1 MPPKSQQRQQCEEI
15 TSNFTP
21 THPCAQWFSAIER
34 SVIELS
40 RQVENV
46 ALDVKE
52 LTSKVISQEA
62 LLNLIKEE
70 YFPQIKEVPEE
81 IETAIDRHKR
91 ECLAS
96 TKALKKAEG
105 LYGVNGS
112 NNGNQ
117 KESITPSKKGFTI
130 PKIVIYI
137 GVVLGTAIAIGGYV
151 LAYLFDKFQ

>member
-21 THPCAQWFSAIER
+21 SHPCAQWFSAIER

-52 LTSKVISQEA
+52 LTSKVISQAA
-62 LLNLIKEE
+62 LLTLIKEE
-70 YFPQIKEVPEE
+70 YFPQIKAVPEE
-81 IETAIDRHKR
+81 IEDAIHKHKKD
-91 ECLAS
+91 CLAS
-96 TKALKKAEG
+96 TKALKRAESSD
-105 LYGVNGS
+105 NGNS
-112 NNGNQ
+112 NGNQ
-117 KESITPSKKGFTI
+117 KESINPSKKGFSI

-137 GVVLGTAIAIGGYV
+137 GVVVGTAIAVGGYV
-151 LAYLFDKFQ
+151 LAYLFEKLQ